1 MEPDT
6 RQTVRLHPPGAG
18 PADLRVEQLPI
29 PALEAGDVLVEVR
42 AASITRGELTWP
54 TDRLP
59 AIPSYEVSGVVAA
72 LGADVTARAIG
83 EEVFGLTPFDR
94 DGVATRFAV
103 VPADALAP
111 KPTTLGHVES
121 AALPM
126 PGLTAWQGLFTH
138 GALAAGERV
147 LIHGAGGGVGHIAT
161 QLAAS
166 RGAIVVATA
175 RGEGVDVVRKLDVAE
190 VIDTSERSDLA
201 GAMAPVDVVFDTVG
215 GALLAASPAVLAPGG
230 RIIAVAEE
238 PPDGVEATFFIVEPD
253 ADQLIALARLADE
266 GILATAIDT
275 TYPLADAAAAF
286 ERVEASNKRGKVVL
300 EVSA

>member
-1 MEPDT
+1 MKPDT
-6 RQTVRLHPPGAG
+6 RLAVRLHPPGAG
-18 PADLRVEQLPI
+18 PADLRVEELPM
-29 PALEAGDVLVEVR
+29 PAPGPGEVLLEVR
-42 AASITRGELTWP
+42 AASITRDELTWP
-54 TDRLP
+54 VDRLP

-72 LGADVTARAIG
+72 LGADVTTLAVG
-83 EEVFGLTPFDR
+83 DEVFGLTPFDR
-94 DGVATRFAV
+94 DGVATRFAAI
-103 VPADALAP
+103 PADALAP
-111 KPTTLGHVES
+111 KPATLGHVES

-147 LIHGAGGGVGHIAT
+147 LIHGAAGGVGHIAS

-175 RGEGVDVVRKLDVAE
+175 RGDGVDTVRKLDVAE
-190 VIDTSERSDLA
+190 VIDTSETTDLA
-201 GAMAPVDVVFDTVG
+201 GATAPVDVVFDTVG

-238 PPDGVEATFFIVEPD
+238 PPGEVQATFFIVEPD

-266 GILATAIDT
+266 GALTMAIDT
-275 TYPLADAAAAF
+275 IFPLADAVAAF
-286 ERVEASNKRGKVVL
+286 ERVETSNKRGKVVL